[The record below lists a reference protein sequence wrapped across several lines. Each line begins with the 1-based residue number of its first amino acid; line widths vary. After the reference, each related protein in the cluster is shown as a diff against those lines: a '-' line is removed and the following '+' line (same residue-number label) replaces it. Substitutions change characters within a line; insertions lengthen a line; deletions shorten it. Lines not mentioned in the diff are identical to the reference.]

1 MSPWAR
7 ISRAQATRHPAQL
20 ALCALGI
27 ALGVAVVFSI
37 DLVSASALR
46 SFELGARS
54 VSGEATHRIR
64 AGAEPLRAALYTELR
79 LESEWRAGARVPMA
93 PLLEGA
99 IELQRVDAGATSAAW
114 RSAKLY
120 GIDPHAQPPLGLG
133 LAALAQARDSARD
146 AHVEDASASAL
157 DSADRAPRASALDSA
172 DPTPDASAL
181 GSADRAPRAIA
192 LGVDLTRSLGLEPGA
207 RVRAR
212 GSRAATPVEFTLAQ
226 TLAGGDPWREASL
239 AGAALVEL
247 EAAQL
252 LLARPGELSAIDLV
266 LSAGDPALERLAAR
280 LPAGLRLESTQA
292 RASELERMT
301 RAFRLN
307 LEALSW
313 LALLVGV
320 FLVGNALN
328 FAVLQRQPQLA
339 LLRALGATRRELAW
353 LVLGEALWVGL
364 LGSVLG
370 LLLGRALSA
379 HLLANVVR
387 TVNDLY
393 FEQSA
398 AVVQLDAAAL
408 AKALGLGL
416 GAAALAALAAARQAA
431 RVPAALAL
439 AQARAAPGALEQAR
453 GRWLTGLCAV
463 ALALLGGALLARAGP
478 RLLLAHAGL
487 FAIALSFALAAPL
500 ALWLALRFAAHGPA
514 SVRLAAQ
521 GLAHSLPRSAP
532 AVAALQLAIATA
544 LALSL
549 LVASFR
555 ASVVDW
561 LGRTLVDDVYA
572 SSSSAEG
579 IEPELL
585 EVLLALP
592 GVARATQLSSV
603 PVSSAIGSH
612 RAYAFE
618 PAEAALRGLDV
629 RGERTPELAA
639 RLAAGEALISEPLAH
654 KLALGVGDRLELRGP
669 RGPVALRIAA
679 IYTDYADERGAL
691 ALASGPA
698 HALFGRSPAI
708 GLSLSAEPGLEP
720 QDLIER
726 ARRAHPRAAQL
737 EWRSNRALREASLIV
752 FDRTFAITDVLRA
765 LAGGVALL
773 ATLAALLA
781 LALERRREYAT
792 LRALGLTPGELARLV
807 MLQCALIGSVA
818 GALALPLALALAW
831 ILIHVINRESFG
843 WSLSHFSLEPA
854 LLARAPLSALGA
866 ALLAGVWPAW
876 SLSRAPI
883 AQALREE

>member
-1 MSPWAR
+1 MSPWGR
-7 ISRAQATRHPAQL
+7 ISRAQVARHPAQL

-54 VSGEATHRIR
+54 VSGAATHRIR
-64 AGAEPLRAALYTELR
+64 AEGAPLEQELYTELR
-79 LESEWRAGARVPMA
+79 LASDWRAGARVPMA

-99 IELQRVDAGATSAAW
+99 IELQRADASADSEAW

-120 GIDPHAQPPLGLG
+120 GVDPHAQPPLGLG
-133 LAALAQARDSARD
+133 LAALAQG
-146 AHVEDASASAL
+146 ASSFGASERATDQTDPGLAQREPDPSAL
-157 DSADRAPRASALDSA
+157 DAARA
-172 DPTPDASAL
+172 T
-181 GSADRAPRAIA
+181 PRAIA
-192 LGVDLTRSLGLEPGA
+192 LGIDLSRALGLAPGD

-212 GSRAATPVEFTLAQ
+212 GSRAAPPVELVLARVL
-226 TLAGGDPWREASL
+226 TSADPWQEASL

-247 EAAQL
+247 EAAQE

-266 LSAGDPALERLAAR
+266 LEPRDPALERLVAR
-280 LPAGLRLESTQA
+280 LPASARLESVQQ

-328 FAVLQRQPQLA
+328 FAVLQRRPQLA
-339 LLRALGATRRELAW
+339 LLRALGATRRELA
-353 LVLGEALWVGL
+353 LHVLGEALWVGL
-364 LGSVLG
+364 LGSALG
-370 LLLGRALSA
+370 LLLGRVLSA
-379 HLLANVVR
+379 QLLENVLR

-393 FEQSA
+393 FEQAA
-398 AVVQLDAAAL
+398 AVVHWDGLAL
-408 AKALGLGL
+408 AKALALGL
-416 GAAALAALAAARQAA
+416 GASALAALAAARQAA
-431 RVPAALAL
+431 RVPPALAL
-439 AQARAAPGALEQAR
+439 AQAQAAPGALESAR
-453 GRWLTGLCAV
+453 GRRLATFG
-463 ALALLGGALLARAGP
+463 ALALATLGAALLARAGP

-487 FAIALSFALAAPL
+487 FAVALSFALLAPL
-500 ALWLALRFAAHGPA
+500 ALQLGLRLAARGPA
-514 SVRLAAQ
+514 TLRLAAQ

-544 LALSL
+544 LALTL

-561 LGRTLVDDVYA
+561 LARTLVDDVYA
-572 SSSSAEG
+572 SSSATEG

-585 EVLLALP
+585 ERLLALP
-592 GVARATQLSSV
+592 GVARTTQLSAV
-603 PVSSAIGSH
+603 EVTSALGAH
-612 RAYAFE
+612 RAYAYE
-618 PAEAALRGLDV
+618 PAQAVLRSLDL
-629 RGERTPELAA
+629 RGERTPELEA
-639 RLAAGEALISEPLAH
+639 RIAAGEALVSEPLAH
-654 KLALGVGDRLELRGP
+654 KLGLAVGDALALRGP
-669 RGPVALRIAA
+669 RGPVQLRVAG
-679 IYTDYADERGAL
+679 IYTDYADERGSLAFARAPAL
-691 ALASGPA
+691 ALFGP
-698 HALFGRSPAI
+698 SPVFA
-708 GLSLSAEPGLEP
+708 LSLLAEPGLAP
-720 QDLIER
+720 QELVER
-726 ARRAHPRAAQL
+726 ARRADPRAAEL
-737 EWRSNRALREASLIV
+737 ELRSNRTLREASLVV
-752 FDRTFAITDVLRA
+752 FDRTFAITGVLRA

-792 LRALGLTPGELARLV
+792 LRALGLTPGELVRLV
-807 MLQCALIGSVA
+807 LVQCALIGSVA
-818 GALALPLALALAW
+818 GALALPLALVLAW

-843 WSLSHFSLEPA
+843 WTLSHYALEPA

-866 ALLAGVWPAW
+866 ALLAGLWPAW
-876 SLSRAPI
+876 TLGRAPI